1 MNFLN
6 YEVTTGPNSV
16 IEVVLSGNS
25 ANVLVMDE
33 GNFQSF
39 RSGGAHRYYGGYYT
53 QSPVVIKV
61 PPGRWHVIVHLGGL
75 AGHVSAMVRVL
86 G

>member
-6 YEVTTGPNSV
+6 YEVTTGPASV
-16 IEVVLSGNS
+16 IEVTLSLA

-33 GNFQSF
+33 SNYQSF
-39 RSGGAHRYYGGYYT
+39 RSGSAHRYYGGYYT
-53 QSPVVIKV
+53 QSPVIIRV
-61 PPGRWHVIVHLGGL
+61 PSGRWHVVVHLGGL
-75 AGHVSAMVRVL
+75 SGHLTAAVRIL

>member
-6 YEVTTGPNSV
+6 YEVSTGPNSV
-16 IEVVLSGNS
+16 IEVTLSAA

-39 RSGGAHRYYGGYYT
+39 QSGGAHRYYGGYYS
-53 QSPVVIKV
+53 QSPIVIRV
-61 PPGRWHVIVHLGGL
+61 PSGRWHVVVHLGGM
-75 AGHVSAMVRVL
+75 AGRLSATVRVL

>member
-1 MNFLN
+1 MNFLD
-6 YEVTTGPNSV
+6 YEVSTGPNSV
-16 IEVVLSGNS
+16 IEVGLSGNA

-39 RSGGAHRYYGGYYT
+39 RSGRADRYYGGYYN
-53 QSPVVIKV
+53 QSPIIIRV
-61 PPGRWHVIVHLGGL
+61 PSGRWHVVVHLGGG
-75 AGHVSAMVRVL
+75 AGHVSATVQVR